1 MHLFHGLHAI
11 RGLGKKNAALLALV
25 FVLALAGCSNRN
37 EADAY
42 GNFEADETLISSQ
55 AAGELITFAPDE
67 GEILGAGQVVG
78 VVDTVDLSL
87 QRQELAANRSAV
99 YAQSAGVLSQIG
111 VLQEQR
117 ETAEKDRARIR
128 QLVSQQAATPQQLDE
143 INGRIQ
149 VIDQQIASIRT
160 QNRSALS
167 QLDVL
172 DAKLAQLEHQIR
184 ESRIVNPVR
193 GTVLV
198 TYADPHELVA
208 PGKPLYRIAD
218 LDTMYLRA
226 YVSGAQL
233 PQVRLGE
240 DVQVR
245 IDDGEGGYT
254 TLPGRVG
261 WISSQ
266 AEFTPRMVQTKE
278 ERVNLVYA
286 IKVYVPNENG
296 LLKVGMPGE
305 VVFGPPAQ
313 KEDAA

>member
-1 MHLFHGLHAI
+1 MRLISLV
-11 RGLGKKNAALLALV
+11 AL
-25 FVLALAGCSNRN
+25 VLALSLAGCRSRN

-42 GNFEADETLISSQ
+42 GNFEADETLISSE
-55 AAGELITFAPDE
+55 AAGELIMFTPDE
-67 GEILGAGQVVG
+67 GDLLGVGQRVG
-78 VVDTVDLSL
+78 VVDTVQLSL
-87 QRQELAANRSAV
+87 QRRELAANRSAV

-111 VLQEQR
+111 ALEEQR
-117 ETAEKDRARIR
+117 ETAEKDRARIQ

-143 INGRIQ
+143 LTGRIQ
-149 VIDQQIASIRT
+149 VLNQQIASIRT

-172 DAKLAQLEHQIR
+172 DAKLAQLEHEI
-184 ESRIVNPVR
+184 EKSRIVNPVR

-198 TYADPHELVA
+198 TYAEPHELVT
-208 PGKPLYRIAD
+208 PGKPLYRIAN

-233 PQVRLGE
+233 PRVRLGQ

-254 TLPGRVG
+254 TLRGRVG
-261 WISSQ
+261 WVASQ

-286 IKVYVPNENG
+286 IRVRVPNEDG

-313 KEDAA
+313 KEDSI